1 MYSSNSARAGRQ
13 EASDSRAY
21 QQGTESSCC
30 LRQLW
35 DRFSGHSS
43 VPSTGCEVFGMCEGG
58 HAAEGLQAGL
68 CPEPAWA
75 QPSGELQ
82 MHRMASRG
90 QQQAVPPVMLTPA
103 PGKALLYLVLI

>member
-1 MYSSNSARAGRQ
+1 
-13 EASDSRAY
+13 
-21 QQGTESSCC
+21 
-30 LRQLW
+30 
-35 DRFSGHSS
+35 
-43 VPSTGCEVFGMCEGG
+43 MCEGG

-103 PGKALLYLVLI
+103 PGKALLYLVLIWGVTAVTGAVVSQACEVCL